1 MDIKTYM
8 QTVGRQARS
17 ASRSVAAASTDAKNK
32 ALLAMAAEIRARAAQ
47 LLDANARDLAEARA
61 NGLEPSMID
70 RLTLSAK
77 GIEAM
82 AWLECRASLPPR
94 RMAALPDLRHRA
106 AASAVTL
113 GRAS

>member
-47 LLDANARDLAEARA
+47 LAVANAPDLAEARA
-61 NGLEPSMID
+61 NGL
-70 RLTLSAK
+70 
-77 GIEAM
+77 
-82 AWLECRASLPPR
+82 
-94 RMAALPDLRHRA
+94 
-106 AASAVTL
+106 
-113 GRAS
+113 